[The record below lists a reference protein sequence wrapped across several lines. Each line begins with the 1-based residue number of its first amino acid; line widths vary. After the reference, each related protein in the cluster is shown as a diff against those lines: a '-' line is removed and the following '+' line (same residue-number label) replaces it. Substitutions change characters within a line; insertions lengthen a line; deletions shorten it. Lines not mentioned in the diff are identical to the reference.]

1 MAVNNHSYKKILRS
15 SQDLNLGLQN
25 TGQMV
30 LPTEPL
36 EFWYWSRGL
45 YNSHFSEKQS
55 EVI

>member
-1 MAVNNHSYKKILRS
+1 MAVNNQSYKNILRS